1 MKTIIKDKKGNEYVY
16 IHFIGNYTHY
26 LIPYIDVAGRSKKY
40 CEHHF
45 IPRDTW
51 ISINKGTNFDDYSI
65 TKEEFID
72 IVEEGKD
79 SYKKI
84 LEKYHNSF

>member
-1 MKTIIKDKKGNEYVY
+1 MKRIIKDKKGNEYVY
-16 IHFIGNYTHY
+16 IHFIGNDTHY

-40 CEHHF
+40 WEHHF